1 MEGLRP
7 GKSVQVS
14 GLKGDAALRLNGEKG
29 ALESW
34 NAATNRWNVRLRSG
48 EVKAIRAENLHE
60 VLDASPVQTPLPPK
74 EEHPDDPPFLEVWSR
89 KEASERAKAT
99 EKLLGPTKLDLS
111 VPAEL
116 LQQAAKRQEMDPDP
130 DAKLLSSVDDERV
143 VLDDLDTDLQLRSSG
158 WTAKVR

>member
-1 MEGLRP
+1 MSYLG
-7 GKSVQVS
+7 VS
-14 GLKGDAALRLNGEKG
+14 ENGVHHPM
-29 ALESW
+29 
-34 NAATNRWNVRLRSG
+34 RM
-48 EVKAIRAENLHE
+48 LH

-116 LQQAAKRQEMDPDP
+116 LQQACHDALDPKGASP
-130 DAKLLSSVDDERV
+130 VGIFSEQ
-143 VLDDLDTDLQLRSSG
+143 THG
-158 WTAKVR
+158 F